1 MATTVLEIQVFAM
14 FLLDPNN
21 LEHSNWNWTHCLT
34 FPLDTLRSHQ
44 FTPKPYKWIRY
55 ATGVVVGAQ
64 GDLSFSPDSPHDV
77 VEYDHDLP
85 SESANLYY
93 HTSDAEK
100 QRMFPADPDM
110 GRTTITSS
118 DPTTRVDLRS
128 QVIERDGTCVLTRF
142 HSPFCDAAHL
152 LPHSK
157 GDEYIDT
164 YTHRRSRDPDGNDI
178 VSEIDDVRNGILL
191 NAIAHRTLGKD
202 IAFLMTPNFAM
213 STADVDPTAQPTEKR
228 CIAHLFDPD
237 LPESFGDTAFHSGSQ
252 VRMPNTADKWP
263 PNILFDAV
271 YANAVLRHFAPQT
284 MQDILKRWKP
294 AFYPR
299 GITSAAQASHKV
311 IIDERATTTE
321 RRDEQNQAREQRAA
335 RRANRTSRADDDC
348 IDYFDC
354 LMMLPYILVPPEKQ
368 EEVWRKA
375 LEKSAEREQ
384 SRVED
389 KVVGWAREV
398 ANACS

>member
-1 MATTVLEIQVFAM
+1 MATTVLEIQVFAT
-14 FLLDPNN
+14 FSLDPNN

-44 FTPKPYKWIRY
+44 FTSKPYKWIRY

-110 GRTTITSS
+110 GHTTITSS

-142 HSPFCDAAHL
+142 HSFNCDAAHL

-157 GDEYIDT
+157 GDEYIDN
-164 YTHRRSRDPDGNDI
+164 YTHRRSRDTDGNDI

-191 NAIAHRTLGKD
+191 NKVAHPNLGKN

-237 LPESFGDTAFHSGSQ
+237 LPESFGDPAFHSGSQ

-271 YANAVLRHFAPQT
+271 YAKH
-284 MQDILKRWKP
+284 ILKQWK
-294 AFYPR
+294 ATFYPQ
-299 GITSAAQASHKV
+299 GITSGVQANNQA
-311 IIDERATTTE
+311 IIDERATAAK
-321 RRDEQNQAREQRAA
+321 RNEQNQVREQRAA
-335 RRANRTSRADDDC
+335 GRANRTRRAGDDPE
-348 IDYFDC
+348 DYFDC
-354 LMMLPYILVPPEKQ
+354 LMMLPYIMVPPEKQ
-368 EEVWRKA
+368 KAIWRKA
-375 LEKSAEREQ
+375 GEKRAERER
-384 SRVED
+384 SRVDD